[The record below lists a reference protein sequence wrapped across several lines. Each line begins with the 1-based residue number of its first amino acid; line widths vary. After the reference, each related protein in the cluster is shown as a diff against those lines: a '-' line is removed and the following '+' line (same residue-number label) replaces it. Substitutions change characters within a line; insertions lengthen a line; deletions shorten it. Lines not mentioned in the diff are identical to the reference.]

1 MSQSAKYPTSWLT
14 WYLWLVG
21 VVSQLAFVAAVMPQS
36 WIVDITARLQL
47 EPFPETPLA
56 FYLARHLSL
65 LYGAVGIAL
74 IVVSYRISRFREF
87 IGYLAVGIVAFGLLQ
102 GLIDL
107 QSGMPIWWT
116 AAESISSVIGGI
128 LLFGLHRRCR

>member
-1 MSQSAKYPTSWLT
+1 MAPSEKHPRSWLA

-21 VVSQLAFVAAVMPQS
+21 VVSQLAFVAAVMPES
-36 WIVDITARLQL
+36 WIVKITARLQL

-56 FYLARHLSL
+56 FYLARQLSL

-74 IVVSYRISRFREF
+74 IVVSYRISRFRKF
-87 IGYLAVGIVAFGLLQ
+87 IGFLALGIVAFGLLQ

-128 LLFGLHRRCR
+128 LLFWLHHRCR